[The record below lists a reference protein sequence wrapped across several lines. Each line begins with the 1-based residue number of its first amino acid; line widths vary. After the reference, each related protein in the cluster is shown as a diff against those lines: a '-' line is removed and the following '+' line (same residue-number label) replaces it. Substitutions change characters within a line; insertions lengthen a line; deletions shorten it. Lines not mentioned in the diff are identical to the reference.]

1 MSPLQLPP
9 PALDVALVID
19 HAGYQAMVTGSGHH
33 FVTRFPS
40 LGSLIHFARTL
51 WSVKDSFPAGY
62 GMDVECWG
70 LRWTW
75 KRPVA

>member
-1 MSPLQLPP
+1 MSPLPL

-19 HAGYQAMVTGSGHH
+19 HAGYQVSVTGSGHH

-40 LGSLIHFARTL
+40 LRSLVHFARTL
-51 WSVKDSFPAGY
+51 WSVRESFPAGY
-62 GMDVECWG
+62 GMDVEWRG

-75 KRPVA
+75 KRPIA